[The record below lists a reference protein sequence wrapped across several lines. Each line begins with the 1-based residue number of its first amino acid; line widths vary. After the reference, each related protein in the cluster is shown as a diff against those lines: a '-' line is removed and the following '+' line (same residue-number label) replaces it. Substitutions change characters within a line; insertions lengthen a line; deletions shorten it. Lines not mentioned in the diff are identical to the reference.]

1 MYRRKV
7 GSMEDQRKVDRP
19 IIFLDWDDTL
29 FPTFTMKAI
38 IPALKGH
45 PGLEEWARANL
56 ARHEVSLIAFLKQ
69 LLENGDLRIVTN
81 AEDGWVQTS
90 CQHYMPNVVPYIKT
104 IPIVSARRLFEATDP
119 HNPTTWKVHAFKYLL
134 SITSP
139 APSQVILFGD
149 SKCECD
155 ALKRAF
161 SELGL
166 GETTLLK
173 IIKFDEK
180 PSFELLC
187 RQLDQW
193 AEWMGDFLRS
203 KENWDH
209 EMTTIVD
216 GIKVSLFHPNIFD
229 FYAAWRMSIN
239 CPSSDSA
246 SASASAEKP

>member
-1 MYRRKV
+1 MDEKDEKDEKDKK
-7 GSMEDQRKVDRP
+7 GRP
-19 IIFLDWDDTL
+19 VIFLDWDDTML
-29 FPTFTMKAI
+29 STSAIKAI
-38 IPALKGH
+38 NAALKGH

-56 ARHEVSLIAFLKQ
+56 ARHEASLIAFLKP
-69 LLENGDLRIVTN
+69 LLENGYVYIVTN
-81 AEDGWVQTS
+81 AELGWVEAS
-90 CQHYMPNVVPYIKT
+90 CKCYMPNVVPYIKN
-104 IPIVSARRLFEATDP
+104 IPIVSARHLFEATDP

-149 SKCECD
+149 LKCECD

-180 PSFELLC
+180 PSFERLRL
-187 RQLDQW
+187 QLDQW
-193 AEWMGDFLRS
+193 AEWMDEFVRS

-229 FYAAWRMSIN
+229 FYAAWRMVRK

-246 SASASAEKP
+246 SAEKP